1 MNKPVV
7 SGLAPRGVA
16 KPPQTQAPRCS
27 RDAAARGKPAH
38 YKGNL
43 SVHAAQRGFTLIEVM
58 VAIMLMALVSVIA
71 WRGLDSVT
79 RADQH
84 LQASTE
90 QTEALLRALNQ
101 MQRDLSLR
109 ASVELTAPEAPKAE
123 GLAAV
128 TVRSSDSKGFRL
140 EVIRSAPALGDGLQR
155 VRWWLKGDALYRAAA
170 PARDRFPL
178 PAATDGVMVLA
189 GVSDLQVRV
198 WEQDKGWRQ
207 LSGNRRDDPLG
218 LEISLVRQTPQGV
231 ERYRQVVGPLK

>member
-1 MNKPVV
+1 MNR
-7 SGLAPRGVA
+7 S
-16 KPPQTQAPRCS
+16 QQ
-27 RDAAARGKPAH
+27 
-38 YKGNL
+38 
-43 SVHAAQRGFTLIEVM
+43 GFTLIEVM

-90 QTEALLRALNQ
+90 QTEVLLRALNQ
-101 MQRDLSLR
+101 MQRDISLR
-109 ASVELTAPEAPKAE
+109 ASVELNAQDDNAKPQ

-140 EVIRSAPALGDGLQR
+140 DVIRSAAVAGDGLQR
-155 VRWWLKGDALYRAAA
+155 VRWWVKGDNLYRAAA

-178 PAATDGVMVLA
+178 PAAKDGVIVLA

-198 WEQDKGWRQ
+198 WEADKGWRQ
-207 LSGNRRDDPLG
+207 LSGNRREDPLG
-218 LEISLVRQTPQGV
+218 LEISLVRETPQGV
-231 ERYRQVVGPLK
+231 ERYRQVVGPLR

>member
-1 MNKPVV
+1 MNK
-7 SGLAPRGVA
+7 S
-16 KPPQTQAPRCS
+16 QQ
-27 RDAAARGKPAH
+27 
-38 YKGNL
+38 
-43 SVHAAQRGFTLIEVM
+43 GFTLIEVM

-90 QTEALLRALNQ
+90 QTEGLLQALNQ
-101 MQRDLSLR
+101 MQRDISLR
-109 ASVELTAPEAPKAE
+109 ASVELAEPGTAKDA

-140 EVIRSAPALGDGLQR
+140 EVIRSAPATGDGLQR
-155 VRWWLKGDALYRAAA
+155 VRWWLKGDSLYRAAA

-178 PAATDGVMVLA
+178 PAAKDGVVVLA

-198 WEQDKGWRQ
+198 WDKDKGWRQ
-207 LSGNRRDDPLG
+207 LSGNKREEPLG

-231 ERYRQVVGPLK
+231 ERYRQVVGPLQ

>member
-1 MNKPVV
+1 MN
-7 SGLAPRGVA
+7 
-16 KPPQTQAPRCS
+16 
-27 RDAAARGKPAH
+27 
-38 YKGNL
+38 N
-43 SVHAAQRGFTLIEVM
+43 AQQGFTLIEVM

-90 QTEALLRALNQ
+90 QTEVLLRALNQ
-101 MQRDLSLR
+101 MQRDISLR
-109 ASVELTAPEAPKAE
+109 ASVELTAPSAPEDGAAKTE

-140 EVIRSAPALGDGLQR
+140 DVIRSAPVAGDGLQR
-155 VRWWLKGDALYRAAA
+155 VRWWLKGDSLYRAAA
-170 PARDRFPL
+170 PARDRYPL
-178 PAATDGVMVLA
+178 PAAKDGVLVLT

-198 WEQDKGWRQ
+198 WETDKGWRQ
-207 LSGNRRDDPLG
+207 LSGNRREDPQG

-231 ERYRQVVGPLK
+231 EKYRQVVGPLRSLN

>member
-1 MNKPVV
+1 MNR
-7 SGLAPRGVA
+7 S
-16 KPPQTQAPRCS
+16 
-27 RDAAARGKPAH
+27 
-38 YKGNL
+38 
-43 SVHAAQRGFTLIEVM
+43 QRGFTLIEVM
-58 VAIMLMALVSVIA
+58 VAIMLMAVVSLIA

-90 QTEALLRALNQ
+90 QTEVLLRALNQ
-101 MQRDLSLR
+101 MQRDISLR
-109 ASVELTAPEAPKAE
+109 ARVELTSPDTAQTE

-140 EVIRSAPALGDGLQR
+140 DVIRSAPMAGDGLQR

-170 PARDRFPL
+170 PARDRYPL
-178 PAATDGVMVLA
+178 PAAKDGVVVLT

-198 WEQDKGWRQ
+198 WEAKKGWRQ
-207 LSGNRRDDPLG
+207 LSGNRREDPVG

-231 ERYRQVVGPLK
+231 EKYRQVVGPLK